1 MGEDSCF
8 SLKTRYHLIILHE
21 AREPPRYWYLWRVPQ
36 ALVSLAGV
44 GGMAAISEPT
54 LCGSQGRLVFDKLI
68 TLLSPGS
75 GRTRPFAILLGSCY
89 IQLLQDY
96 NHSGVSHN

>member
-21 AREPPRYWYLWRVPQ
+21 AREPPRYWYLWRVLQ

-44 GGMAAISEPT
+44 GEMAV
-54 LCGSQGRLVFDKLI
+54 SQN
-68 TLLSPGS
+68 P
-75 GRTRPFAILLGSCY
+75 PFVDLKEDWSLPS
-89 IQLLQDY
+89 
-96 NHSGVSHN
+96 